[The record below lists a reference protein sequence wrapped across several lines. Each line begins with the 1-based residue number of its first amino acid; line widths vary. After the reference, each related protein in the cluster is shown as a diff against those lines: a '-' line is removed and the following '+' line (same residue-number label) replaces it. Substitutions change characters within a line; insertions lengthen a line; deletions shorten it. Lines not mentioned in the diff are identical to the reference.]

1 MKLNKKKTVDLDV
14 EITFDVLL
22 DILREKL
29 EDDEDINLDDVST
42 LKLETVERG
51 LHSPRLLL
59 RKDTERVLRVIWD

>member
-14 EITFDVLL
+14 EISFDVLL

-29 EDDEDINLDDVST
+29 EDDEDINLDNVST

-59 RKDTERVLRVIWD
+59 RKGTERVLRIIWD